1 MQVSGSPTSNLFL
14 KLAGLCSLKPVTCN
28 LKPETMKSYRD
39 LNIYKEAHQLAVKIH
54 QLSLRLPKFELY
66 EEGSQIR
73 RSSKAISAAIVEGYG
88 RKKYKADF
96 LRFLIYAQ
104 SECDETVEHLDFLF
118 ETGSFDDKE
127 KHEILKSGYLKLSKQ
142 INSFIDWVQNNWNE
156 FPSRG

>member
-1 MQVSGSPTSNLFL
+1 
-14 KLAGLCSLKPVTCN
+14 
-28 LKPETMKSYRD
+28 MKSYRD
-39 LNIYKEAHQLAVKIH
+39 LNIYNDAHQLAVKIH
-54 QLSLRLPKFELY
+54 KLSLLFPKFELY

-118 ETGSFDDKE
+118 ETGSSGDME
-127 KHEILKSGYLKLSKQ
+127 KYEILRSGYLKLSKQ
-142 INSFIDWVQNNWNE
+142 INSCIDWVENNWNR
-156 FPSRG
+156 FPPKTNL